1 MVLSA
6 LALFDKAGIELPLAL
21 VIAVPVAFATA
32 LVAQLLVRRARTVD
46 APSRI

>member
-21 VIAVPVAFATA
+21 VIAVPVAFTA
-32 LVAQLLVRRARTVD
+32 SVVAQLLIRRARAVS
-46 APSRI
+46 APSRT